1 VPDTNCSSPDGM
13 PSICPNELD
22 DATAGEYY
30 SAIATFYMPSNVE
43 VDGIEASLISVS
55 LASMTGVPFGL
66 EIVPNNPT
74 GVYYP
79 SSGENHGCVTIC
91 GTPLIAGEYAV
102 ELTVDV
108 VASAFGFEVPVTESF
123 SLPFTVLEGETSNA
137 SFSASTFSGCSTL
150 EVELINTINGPGTT
164 YLWDLGGYGL
174 GTDLTMNLTT
184 DNYGAET
191 TWNIIDENGTLVS
204 EGGPFSDGQNNYIQN
219 ICVGNGCYTLNV
231 YDSYGDGMQFG
242 GVEGYYIL
250 TDAEG
255 NELAEITS
263 GGNFGAHAEHTFCI
277 YTETPSGCTPTSSN
291 PSVLFSEPG
300 EYDISLVTTVTEL
313 VMTQLEIVSLSG
325 GWSGDPEELF
335 WGSPDPFFNINGDG
349 IDFTSAAIDE
359 NETPTFSGL
368 NIPLAYGSE
377 YSISFYDEDLVSAN
391 DYLGNAIFLA
401 SAPGEYMINGGGNTA
416 IITIVESIS
425 AQFEDSET
433 IVVYDYIDAYLDVDE
448 DGYGNS
454 EFPVN
459 GCDPELEYS
468 VAFNGQDCNDGDA
481 TMYPGAVGTFSGIDN
496 DCNTIIELDEEIPIY
511 GCTEEGACNY
521 DIEANSDDGSC
532 EYESC
537 AGCTDPL
544 AINYNPEALI
554 PDNSCEYI
562 DCFGDF
568 NNDGS
573 ITVSDLLILLAE
585 FGCENNCEADLSGD
599 GIVSVADLLE
609 ILAVY
614 GTLCE

>member
-1 VPDTNCSSPDGM
+1 MVRLYSLLSLLTILFFSVGVGFSQCQDCIPDTNCSSPDGM
-13 PSICPNELD
+13 PSVCPNELD

-30 SAIATFYMPSNVE
+30 SSIATFYMPSNIE

-66 EIVPNNPT
+66 EIVPNNAT
-74 GVYYP
+74 GVYFP

-91 GTPLIAGEYAV
+91 GTPLVAGEYSV

-108 VASAFGFEVPVTESF
+108 IASAFGFEVPVTESF

-137 SFSASTFSGCSTL
+137 SFSASTFSGCSPL
-150 EVELINTINGPGTT
+150 EVDLINTINGPGTT
-164 YLWDLGGYGL
+164 YLWDLDGYGL
-174 GTDLTMNLTT
+174 GTDL
-184 DNYGAET
+184 
-191 TWNIIDENGTLVS
+191 
-204 EGGPFSDGQNNYIQN
+204 
-219 ICVGNGCYTLNV
+219 
-231 YDSYGDGMQFG
+231 
-242 GVEGYYIL
+242 
-250 TDAEG
+250 
-255 NELAEITS
+255 
-263 GGNFGAHAEHTFCI
+263 
-277 YTETPSGCTPTSSN
+277 TSSN

-313 VMTQLEIVSLSG
+313 VLTQLEIVSLSG

-377 YSISFYDEDLVSAN
+377 YSVSFYDEDLISAN
-391 DYLGNAIFLA
+391 DYLGNAIFIA
-401 SAPGEYMINGGGNTA
+401 SAPGEYTINGGGNTA
-416 IITIVESIS
+416 IITIAESIS
-425 AQFEDSET
+425 AQFEDTET

-454 EFPVN
+454 EYPVN

-468 VAFNGQDCNDGDA
+468 VAFNGQDCNDEDA

-496 DCNTIIELDEEIPIY
+496 DCNTIVEFDEEIPIY
-511 GCTEEGACNY
+511 GCADEGACNY

-537 AGCTDPL
+537 SGCTDPL

-554 PDNSCEYI
+554 PDNSCEYLE
-562 DCFGDF
+562 CFGDF
-568 NNDGS
+568 NNDGA
-573 ITVSDLLILLAE
+573 ITVADLLILLAS
-585 FGCENNCEADLSGD
+585 FGCEGDCNTDLTND
-599 GIVSVADLLE
+599 DVVSVADLLE

-614 GTLCE
+614 GTQCE